1 VLTVK
6 STPVCKIA
14 VLYVFPS
21 IPTHALAEY
30 SPFVAATPLGMAG
43 VGIVIFPETALNVCP
58 DGGDVIAAPDQF
70 SEYVTSEVVLADV
83 ENLVLL
89 LVDSLDLKVV
99 PGLRREAR
107 RARRREREE
116 EVAGAASAE
125 LARMRA
131 ERRGVEKCMALVDER
146 KDAVDARKKA
156 RWKSYER
163 RNEFKKKRCEV

>member
-1 VLTVK
+1 
-6 STPVCKIA
+6 
-14 VLYVFPS
+14 
-21 IPTHALAEY
+21 
-30 SPFVAATPLGMAG
+30 
-43 VGIVIFPETALNVCP
+43 
-58 DGGDVIAAPDQF
+58 
-70 SEYVTSEVVLADV
+70 VTSEVVLADV